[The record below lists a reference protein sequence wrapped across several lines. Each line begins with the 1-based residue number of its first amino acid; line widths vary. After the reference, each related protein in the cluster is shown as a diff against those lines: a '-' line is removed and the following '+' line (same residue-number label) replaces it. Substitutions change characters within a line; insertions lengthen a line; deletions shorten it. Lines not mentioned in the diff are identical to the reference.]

1 MGVAGFSLAGKVAII
16 TGGKRGIG
24 RAIALAFAEAGADI
38 VVCSR
43 VVEARPTSPER
54 TMWIVWSRG

>member
-38 VVCSR
+38 AVCSR
-43 VVEARPTSPER
+43 VVEDGQLGAVLHQP
-54 TMWIVWSRG
+54 G